1 MYGHVHVHVLTLAG
15 GAGLPHVQLYV
26 MADVGEEVI
35 VSVKMGDD
43 LTAIV
48 KLVLAVMTVHIN
60 HWRLQGVRSTCSSQC
75 ARVGKVL

>member
-35 VSVKMGDD
+35 VSVEMGDD
-43 LTAIV
+43 LIAIV
-48 KLVLAVMTVHIN
+48 ELVLAVMTVHMI
-60 HWRLQGVRSTCSSQC
+60 HWRLQGEAHIYSIQC
-75 ARVGKVL
+75 ECV